1 MKVKYIRSFFEF
13 DWINDEYKLINDL
26 NNLLPSDQYG
36 TLPHKVYD
44 KIFKIKKNPYSRWQ
58 DPCNFSTKMNS

>member
-1 MKVKYIRSFFEF
+1 MKVKYIHSFFEF

-36 TLPHKVYD
+36 TLPYKVYD
-44 KIFKIKKNPYSRWQ
+44 KIFKVKKIPYSRWQ
-58 DPCNFSTKMNS
+58 DPCNFSTKMIC